1 VRQGEGLG
9 RVARLLRCRGT
20 FCQEFHDRFVR
31 LRPEGR
37 P

>member
-1 VRQGEGLG
+1 MRQGKGLG
-9 RVARLLRCRGT
+9 RIPHLLRRGGQL
-20 FCQEFHDRFVR
+20 FREFHDRFVR